1 MDEIDAIL
9 ISALQQNARVPIKA
23 LTQKVFL
30 SSPAISARI
39 EKLEKSGLISG
50 YHASID
56 PFQLGYYIEA
66 FINLQMSPN
75 QKPEFYPFIRSC
87 PNVVECNC
95 VTGTYS
101 MLIKVISHNTMEL
114 DEFIGKLQKFGPTE
128 TQIVFST
135 PVKPRGIDIFK
146 SLKSSVALSKHSPQ
160 EPNSNG
166 QSCQETDSSGC
177 RDTQKTLG
185 KIRRA

>member
-1 MDEIDAIL
+1 MDKIDATL
-9 ISALQQNARVPIKA
+9 IAALQEDARVPIKT
-23 LTQKVFL
+23 LTKKVFL
-30 SSPAISARI
+30 SSPAISSRI
-39 EKLEKSGLISG
+39 EKLERIGLISG
-50 YHASID
+50 YHATIN
-56 PFQLGYYIEA
+56 QYMLGYHIKA

-101 MLIKVISHNTMEL
+101 MLIKVVYHSTIEL

-135 PVKPRGIDIFK
+135 AVEPRGVNIFDCLDE
-146 SLKSSVALSKHSPQ
+146 S
-160 EPNSNG
+160 
-166 QSCQETDSSGC
+166 
-177 RDTQKTLG
+177 G
-185 KIRRA
+185 KIKADV